1 MIYSSGKESSMN
13 RKAVP
18 VYFRRLAGLLIVLV
32 LLTGNIPLAAAA
44 GDWDSALEEFHDLYE
59 DYTGLQVTL
68 KAEIS
73 RNQTLRKQNTSDLSA
88 INSQLQSINQTLLNR
103 LKSEAEAMQK
113 KHAPLLEQY
122 TTLGKQ
128 ASAARKANNQ
138 KSAAFLNLKRN
149 KLKASATAARA
160 EIKVKTTALAEAR
173 KSTAAKIKPT
183 KDALAPVSALRKQI
197 TAENKKVSE
206 LQAIRS
212 EADKRYKGAIKA
224 GDAVAAAA
232 GIKLSYAKMSEI
244 RVMVQQM
251 YSWEQKISAALRT
264 AESKIP
270 K

>member
-1 MIYSSGKESSMN
+1 MIYSAGKESSRN
-13 RKAVP
+13 RKAAP
-18 VYFRRLAGLLIVLV
+18 VYFRRLAALLIVLA

-88 INSQLQSINQTLLNR
+88 INSQLKSINQSLLNR
-103 LKSEAEAMQK
+103 LKSEAEATQK

-138 KSAAFLNLKRN
+138 KSAASLNLKRN

-212 EADKRYKGAIKA
+212 EADKRYKAAVKA

-232 GIKLSYAKMSEI
+232 GMKLSYAKMSEI